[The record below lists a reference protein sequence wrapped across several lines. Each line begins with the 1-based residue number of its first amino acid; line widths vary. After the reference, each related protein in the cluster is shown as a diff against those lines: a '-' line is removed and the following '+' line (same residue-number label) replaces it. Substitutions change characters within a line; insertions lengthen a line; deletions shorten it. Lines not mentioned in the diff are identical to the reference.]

1 LTVFI
6 NDDSKTAQVQCCQE
20 PSKTIAIIFAGFV
33 LLFCVANYHVHF
45 TEELG
50 IRPAIFLAI
59 YFGVTLLENIAVVVG
74 WYVATTSQLWYHDV
88 GLGLSLTCYLVGVI
102 MLLLAHWMRVSADE
116 ELAELDGSG
125 REATALNISEPKEL
139 NVRDPEDPPRREA
152 Y

>member
-1 LTVFI
+1 MAV
-6 NDDSKTAQVQCCQE
+6 V
-20 PSKTIAIIFAGFV
+20 FAGFV

-50 IRPAIFLAI
+50 IKPTIFLTI
-59 YFGVTLLENIAVVVG
+59 YFGVTLLENIGVVVG

-88 GLGLSLTCYLVGVI
+88 GLGLSLTCYLVGIV

-116 ELAELDGSG
+116 ELLDLDGTG
-125 REATALNISEPKEL
+125 REATALNIKEPKEL
-139 NVRDPEDPPRREA
+139 NVDVEDPPRREA